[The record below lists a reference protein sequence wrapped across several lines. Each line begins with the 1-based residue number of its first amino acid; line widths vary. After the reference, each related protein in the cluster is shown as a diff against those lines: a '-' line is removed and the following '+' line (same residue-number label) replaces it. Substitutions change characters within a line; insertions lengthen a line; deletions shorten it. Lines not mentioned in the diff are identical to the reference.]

1 LKSIAL
7 VFLFFTGLL
16 FVQAAEP
23 GKNQFTTKIE
33 DVDCVVKV
41 YSPSEPIVFSML
53 VNKDSLPKSQLMI
66 SIMLTTSDITS
77 YMTDEEIAQN
87 VKTDRFDKD
96 ELKAEYERMRAGMKK
111 RSELTGP
118 DAEDNP
124 WKGMIYALDHVF
136 IIESK
141 LGKYL
146 VYQLS
151 PQGTKEVNGHGHV
164 YSIRKHEDGMW
175 VMGGNKD
182 ETIDKF
188 KQSLTSMI
196 PKKFEK
202 LQKES
207 AVAALPFEDLL
218 K

>member
-1 LKSIAL
+1 
-7 VFLFFTGLL
+7 
-16 FVQAAEP
+16 
-23 GKNQFTTKIE
+23 
-33 DVDCVVKV
+33 
-41 YSPSEPIVFSML
+41 ML
-53 VNKDSLPKSQLMI
+53 AN
-66 SIMLTTSDITS
+66 SDITS
-77 YMTDEEIAQN
+77 YMTDEEIAQH

-124 WKGMIYALDHVF
+124 WKGMKYSLDQVF

-151 PQGTKEVNGHGHV
+151 VQGTKEVNGRL
-164 YSIRKHEDGMW
+164 YSIRKHEDGRW
-175 VMGGNKD
+175 AMGATKD

-196 PKKFEK
+196 PKEFEK
-202 LQKES
+202 LQEES
-207 AVAALPFEDLL
+207 AVATLPLEDLL

>member
-1 LKSIAL
+1 MKFILIIWFTCMTFSHANEEKSNN
-7 VFLFFTGLL
+7 
-16 FVQAAEP
+16 E
-23 GKNQFTTKIE
+23 FTTKIE
-33 DVDCVVKV
+33 DVECKVKA
-41 YSPSEPIVFSML
+41 YKPSNPIMLDTL

-66 SIMLTTSDITS
+66 SIMLTNTDITS
-77 YMTDEEIAQN
+77 YMTDEEIGQYL
-87 VKTDRFDKD
+87 KTDQVDPSEIKTNFEKF
-96 ELKAEYERMRAGMKK
+96 RAGMKK

-124 WKGMIYALDHVF
+124 WKGMKYELDQVF

-141 LGKYL
+141 FGNFL

-151 PQGTKEVNGHGHV
+151 PRGTKEVNGKFF
-164 YSIRKHEDGMW
+164 SILTNVEGRWMMKGTKE
-175 VMGGNKD
+175 
-182 ETIDKF
+182 EPLSTF

-196 PKKFEK
+196 PKEFEK

-207 AVAALPFEDLL
+207 TVTTSPLEDLL

>member
-1 LKSIAL
+1 MKTIAL
-7 VFLFFTGLL
+7 IFLFISSSL
-16 FVQAAEP
+16 FAQAAEP
-23 GKNQFTTKIE
+23 VKNQFTTKIE

-66 SIMLTTSDITS
+66 SIMLTSSDITS
-77 YMTDEEIAQN
+77 YMTDEMISQN
-87 VKTDRFDKD
+87 VKTDRFDKAD
-96 ELKAEYERMRAGMKK
+96 LKAEYEKMRAGMKK

-124 WKGMIYALDHVF
+124 WKGMKYALDQVF

-151 PQGTKEVNGHGHV
+151 PQGTKEANGHV
-164 YSIRKHEDGMW
+164 SSIRKYEDGRW
-175 VMGGNKD
+175 VMSGTKD

-188 KQSLTSMI
+188 KQSLTLMI
-196 PKKFEK
+196 TKEFEK
-202 LQKES
+202 LRETS
-207 AVAALPFEDLL
+207 AISPASMDELL
-218 K
+218 R

>member
-1 LKSIAL
+1 MKSIAL
-7 VFLFFTGLL
+7 VFLVISSLL

-23 GKNQFTTKIE
+23 GQNQFTTKIE
-33 DVDCVVKV
+33 DVDCVVKA
-41 YSPSEPIVFSML
+41 YSPLEPIVFSML

-66 SIMLTTSDITS
+66 SIMLTNSDITS
-77 YMTDEEIAQN
+77 YMTDEMISQN
-87 VKTDRFDKD
+87 VKTDRFDKAD
-96 ELKAEYERMRAGMKK
+96 LKAEYEKMRAGMKK

-118 DAEDNP
+118 DAEDSP
-124 WKGMIYALDHVF
+124 WKGMKYALDQVF

-151 PQGTKEVNGHGHV
+151 PQGTKEVNGRV
-164 YSIRKHEDGMW
+164 YSIRKHEDGRWLMS
-175 VMGGNKD
+175 GTKD

-196 PKKFEK
+196 PKEFEK

-207 AVAALPFEDLL
+207 AVATLPLEELL